1 MTDQHSVIYTEINN
15 RSDSKQ
21 TEVCFS
27 DSQLLIGPSINNWLS
42 ASNILQS
49 SDHLHKYTLISLQ

>member
-27 DSQLLIGPSINNWLS
+27 DSQLLIGPSINN
-42 ASNILQS
+42 
-49 SDHLHKYTLISLQ
+49 